1 MTEAALEERA
11 LTRLS
16 GAANT
21 FVGLLAQ
28 MSTHFNN
35 ADIQTQ
41 LIMDRFFG
49 EFKIYIMTALNLCFK
64 SKWVWMKSS
73 N

>member
-1 MTEAALEERA
+1 MKRE
-11 LTRLS
+11 LS
-16 GAANT
+16 LGSLMQQIL
-21 FVGLLAQ
+21 FVGLGLLAQ

-35 ADIQTQ
+35 ADIQIQ

-64 SKWVWMKSS
+64 SKWVWMESS